1 MAVIKSGD
9 STDQLSVDG
18 TSKAARVTLYNPDGS
33 LQIPGVKAS
42 YLAYSGAFT
51 PGSTPQDIF
60 TITGSNTK
68 LVKILRMFLST
79 TQTTAGVNGWTILKR
94 STANSGGTSA
104 AVASIRSD
112 QNDPA
117 ATATVLQYTANPT
130 LGALVGGAWS
140 GFINSPAPATAGIG
154 GVLGAFVDFTDSLG
168 KPITLR
174 STSDVLSWSLGGQTL
189 PAGLSVRAGV
199 IWTEE

>member
-1 MAVIKSGD
+1 MSVIKSGA
-9 STDQLSVDG
+9 STDQLTVDG
-18 TSKAARVTLYNPDGS
+18 MSKAARVTLYNPDGS

-42 YLAYSGAFT
+42 YLAYSAAFT
-51 PGSTPQDIF
+51 PGATPQDIF
-60 TITGSNTK
+60 TITGSATK
-68 LVKILRMFLST
+68 LVKILRVFLST
-79 TQTTAGVNGWTILKR
+79 LQTTAGVNGWIVLKR

-104 AVASIRSD
+104 AVVRVGSD
-112 QNDPA
+112 QNDSA

-130 LGALVGGAWS
+130 AGNLIGNAWS
-140 GFINSPAPATAGIG
+140 GFISSPAPATAGIG
-154 GVLGAFVDFTDSLG
+154 GIMGAFVDFPDSLG

-174 STSDVLSWSLGGQTL
+174 STSDVLAWNFNGAAL